1 MVSEICCPHFSV
13 SRFSIIRLRRVF
25 DDEASL
31 QFADLLGEAG
41 GFDAVAAALLE
52 FLVENDAPIVYTC
65 LMTLTLHLPAK
76 LSEFITSQVA
86 TGFYND
92 AEEVVM
98 DAVRCQARQES
109 SMHLVDD
116 DPELVEALLAGVRSP
131 KHELNEALWTSMRV
145 RAFQLASAS

>member
-1 MVSEICCPHFSV
+1 
-13 SRFSIIRLRRVF
+13 
-25 DDEASL
+25 
-31 QFADLLGEAG
+31 LLGEAG

-52 FLVENDAPIVYTC
+52 FLVENDAPIGYTC

-86 TGFYND
+86 SGFYND

-109 SMHLVDD
+109 SMNLVDD
-116 DPELVEALLAGVRSP
+116 DPELVEALLEGVRSP
-131 KHELNEALWTSMRV
+131 KHELNEALWTSMRA
-145 RAFQLASAS
+145 RAFQHASAS